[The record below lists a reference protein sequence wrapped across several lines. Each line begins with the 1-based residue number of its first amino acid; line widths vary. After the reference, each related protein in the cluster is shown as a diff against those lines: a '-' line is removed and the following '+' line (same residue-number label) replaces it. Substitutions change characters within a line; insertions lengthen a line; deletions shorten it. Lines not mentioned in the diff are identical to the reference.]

1 MFPGAAFRARIQA
14 APTSSLLRADTGRA
28 GATGKKEPM
37 TSTLSRPATPATP
50 PKSTPVSKLTR
61 RQKMSRW
68 DVKFSPYLYIS
79 PFFLLFALVGAF
91 PIIYTLVV
99 SFNDWNLL
107 SGPGEWV
114 GFENFQAEL
123 TDPLF
128 WNSLFN
134 TMSIF
139 LLSAIPQLI
148 AALVI
153 AAFLDQNL
161 RTKTLWRM
169 SVLLPYIVTPVAVA
183 LIFSNMFGEKY
194 GLVNNTLSGLGID
207 PIMWKSDT
215 LFSHIAIATMVN
227 WRWTGYNALIL
238 LAAMQSVP
246 RDIHES
252 ASLDGA
258 GVVQRFFSITL
269 PSIRPTMIFV
279 VITSTIGGLQIFT
292 EPKLFDAA
300 SATPGGQHRQYQTTV
315 LYLWDMAFNRQDFG
329 KASAIAWLLFIIIVG
344 FGLLNF
350 FLSRKIA
357 SSGSEFNAAPKS
369 RRRLRGR
376 GAVPAVQSGAAGTIP
391 AVLPEASIP
400 TASDPA
406 DSTTQER

>member
-1 MFPGAAFRARIQA
+1 
-14 APTSSLLRADTGRA
+14 
-28 GATGKKEPM
+28 M

-50 PKSTPVSKLTR
+50 PKPTPVSKLTR
-61 RQKMSRW
+61 RQKLSRW
-68 DVKFSPYLYIS
+68 DVKYSPYLYIS

-91 PIIYTLVV
+91 PIVYTLVV

-114 GFENFQAEL
+114 GFDNFTAEL

-139 LLSAIPQLI
+139 VLSAIPQLI
-148 AALVI
+148 AALFI

-161 RTKTLWRM
+161 RAKTLWRM
-169 SVLLPYIVTPVAVA
+169 SVLIPYIVTPVAVA

-194 GLVNNTLSGLGID
+194 GLVNNTLAGLGIE

-329 KASAIAWLLFIIIVG
+329 KASAIAWLLFIIIVA

-350 FLSRKIA
+350 FISRKIA
-357 SSGSEFNAAPKS
+357 SGGSAYNAAPKK
-369 RRRLRGR
+369 RWGR
-376 GAVPAVQSGAAGTIP
+376 GAAPAVQSTVAGGTVP
-391 AVLPEASIP
+391 VLPPAASIP
-400 TASDPA
+400 AETGPTGPA

>member
-1 MFPGAAFRARIQA
+1 
-14 APTSSLLRADTGRA
+14 
-28 GATGKKEPM
+28 M
-37 TSTLSRPATPATP
+37 TSTLSRPVTPGTP
-50 PKSTPVSKLTR
+50 PKPTIVSKLTR
-61 RQKMSRW
+61 RQKLSRW

-79 PFFLLFALVGAF
+79 PFFILFALVGAF

-148 AALVI
+148 AALFI

-161 RTKTLWRM
+161 RAKTLWRM
-169 SVLLPYIVTPVAVA
+169 SVLIPYIVTPVAVA

-194 GLVNNTLSGLGID
+194 GLVNNTLSGLGIE

-215 LFSHIAIATMVN
+215 FFSHIAIATMVN

-357 SSGSEFNAAPKS
+357 SSGSEYNSSPKV
-369 RRRLRGR
+369 RRRGR

-391 AVLPEASIP
+391 AVLPKASIP
-400 TASDPA
+400 TASDPVTSEPGASEQTGPA